1 MASVDLEGFQPGG
14 RAPAPPP
21 LDLVQDF
28 VNTEIPDFAHDELA
42 TPAELE
48 AWLRRR
54 GLLEAGETVGADV
67 FVAARELRRALRAL
81 ALLNTTGEHPDELLR
96 ATFATAL
103 ADVALSLDLGAD
115 GGLML
120 VARGNGS
127 SRALGAIAAVVVGAQ
142 ASGSWRRM
150 KACRK
155 EHCGWL
161 FFDSSRNCS
170 SSWCSMSICGN
181 RVKTTAYRR
190 RRSAGT

>member
-1 MASVDLEGFQPGG
+1 MDLEGFQPGG

-42 TPAELE
+42 TPVELE

-54 GLLEAGETVGADV
+54 GLLAPGDTVGAEA

-81 ALLNTTGEHPDELLR
+81 ALANTTRAAPDELLR
-96 ATFATAL
+96 ATFDAAL
-103 ADVALSLDLGAD
+103 TDVALGVELGPD
-115 GGLML
+115 GGVVL
-120 VARGNGS
+120 VVRGDGS
-127 SRALGAIAAVVVGAQ
+127 SRALGAIAAVVVEAQ
-142 ASGSWRRM
+142 AAGSWRRM

-181 RVKTTAYRR
+181 RAKTTAYRR
-190 RRSAGT
+190 RRSAQA